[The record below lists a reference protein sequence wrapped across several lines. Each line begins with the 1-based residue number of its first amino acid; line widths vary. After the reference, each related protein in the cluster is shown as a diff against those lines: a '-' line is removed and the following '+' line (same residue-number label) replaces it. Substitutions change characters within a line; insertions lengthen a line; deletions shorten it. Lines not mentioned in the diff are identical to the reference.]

1 MNMKNIFSVIPI
13 LFVGLQMVAQ
23 ESPMISEEDKIY
35 VFVQIKP
42 TPKEGLTKLSKKV
55 ASKLKKV
62 QLVDN
67 EESIFF
73 GFTVE
78 KDGSLSNIT
87 VKSKDINDKNIQK
100 AVRVLE
106 ESDWYPAKHNG
117 KIVRYRFVLTVKIN

>member
-1 MNMKNIFSVIPI
+1 MKNII
-13 LFVGLQMVAQ
+13 LVFFFLLRGFKTIAQ

-87 VKSKDINDKNIQK
+87 VKSKDINDNNIQK

>member
-1 MNMKNIFSVIPI
+1 MKNII
-13 LFVGLQMVAQ
+13 LVFFFLLIGFKTMAQ
-23 ESPMISEEDKIY
+23 EPTNNSEEDKIY

-67 EESIFF
+67 EDRMFF

-78 KDGSLSNIT
+78 KDGSLSSIT

>member
-1 MNMKNIFSVIPI
+1 
-13 LFVGLQMVAQ
+13 MVAQ

-42 TPKEGLTKLSKKV
+42 TPKEGLPKLSKKV

-67 EESIFF
+67 EDRMFF

-117 KIVRYRFVLTVKIN
+117 KIVRSRF